1 MKAAGKIT
9 DYDYFK
15 YKPSISVLDT
25 PNLNATQV
33 TQCYWMVYEKLYTI
47 PAILRR
53 TVFHRRFL
61 RHPGRTLFYLMVNM
75 VYRDQI
81 KRKIAPNIL

>member
-1 MKAAGKIT
+1 MAKPRVCRPKAAE
-9 DYDYFK
+9 
-15 YKPSISVLDT
+15 
-25 PNLNATQV
+25 V
-33 TQCYWMVYEKLYTI
+33 TECYWMVYEKLYTI

-61 RHPGRTLFYLMVNM
+61 RHPGRTLFYLMVNL
-75 VYRDQI
+75 VYREQI